1 MYFRKIRCSRVLRS
15 HFLQWLFAS
24 LLALAV
30 SHTYTPAA
38 HAQFPNLSELNSS
51 SSPQPSIDYIQRGNI
66 HIANVRLDGVP
77 LFKVATPAANGTDAQ
92 NNVLPIEW
100 RVNEIETNLAEIVN
114 GGFDPKALQVK
125 AQSLNN
131 QTVLV
136 AEAGQDWKLPL
147 MTITELD
154 RQVDSTS
161 NALSDIAEAR
171 AEKIKAALVNA
182 HEERQPEGVRQAFL
196 YLSIVVLIV
205 LFTSLLLWQLQR
217 LLRRQWHILRAES
230 EKTVP
235 ELTDAD
241 TASEWTTTAQAERAR
256 FSILSFTK
264 QRNINST
271 LRSLLWWG
279 QISLWLAGAIV
290 ALVLFPQTR
299 GAGIWLFGVPVSF
312 IAILLALSMAKK
324 VIDFLIVYGLK
335 RWAGQDALRNTSDQR
350 VALRIPTIANVL
362 QEVTLYA
369 VISVGILL
377 FLDAIRAPLALV
389 ITGLGL
395 VGFSAQNLIKDWI
408 AGFLILWEDQYTQG
422 DVVKIGDRSGIVEYL
437 NLRITQLRTLEG
449 KLVTIANGSFTTAVN
464 FTHQWSQVD
473 LSIDVAYSTDLDQA
487 ITVIEDVAVQMRQ
500 DPNWKEFI
508 REPPTILG
516 VDAFA
521 DNSIKIRLLIKTQPM
536 KQWDVGREYR
546 RRLKQA
552 FDSENIT
559 IPFPQRSIW
568 IEGASFDIN

>member
-1 MYFRKIRCSRVLRS
+1 MRS
-15 HFLQWLFAS
+15 HFFHWLFAS

-30 SHTYTPAA
+30 SHICTPVA

-51 SSPQPSIDYIQRGNI
+51 SNPRPSIAYIQRGNI

-77 LFKVATPAANGTDAQ
+77 LFKVATPAANDTDAQ

-114 GGFDPKALQVK
+114 GGFEPDALQVK

-131 QTVLV
+131 QTVLI
-136 AEAGQDWKLPL
+136 AEAGEAWRMPV
-147 MTITELD
+147 MTVTELD
-154 RQVDSTS
+154 RQIDGTS
-161 NALSDIAEAR
+161 NALSDVVKAR
-171 AEKIKAALVNA
+171 AEKIKAALVTA
-182 HEERQPEGVRQAFL
+182 QEERQPEGVRQALL

-205 LFTSLLLWQLQR
+205 LLTSLLLWQFQR
-217 LLRRQWHILRAES
+217 LLRRQWHILQAES
-230 EKTVP
+230 EETVP

-241 TASEWTTTAQAERAR
+241 TSSEWTTTAQAEKAR
-256 FSILSFTK
+256 FSILSFKK

-312 IAILLALSMAKK
+312 IAILVALSMAKK
-324 VIDFLIVYGLK
+324 VIDFLIVFGLK
-335 RWAGQDALRNTSDQR
+335 RWAGQDALRHTSDSR

-362 QEVTLYA
+362 QEVTLYV
-369 VISVGILL
+369 VIGVGIVL
-377 FLDAIRAPLALV
+377 FLNAIRAPLALV

-449 KLVTIANGSFTTAVN
+449 KLVTVANGSFTTAVN

-487 ITVIEDVAVQMRQ
+487 ISVIEDVAVQMRQ
-500 DPNWKEFI
+500 DQHWKEFI

-552 FDSENIT
+552 FDAESIT

-568 IEGASFDIN
+568 LEGASLDAN